1 MAVEPKKSKRGRNV
15 NMAAIAEIRLGEIN
29 AKEDLSL
36 RLGDALDVKASIG
49 LALLI
54 FLATQSAY
62 FLDKGL
68 SHIGKMI
75 QTGSIICVCFAIVLA
90 LWELWPRTY
99 VLPEP
104 ESPVVTKRI
113 EQLTEHFRA
122 FPKEHPD
129 VEMSV
134 ANALINDQ
142 MQWAK
147 HRIEANQKKNW
158 RKSNLLNWSFWLTI
172 PAIALNLVTAFTLV
186 R

>member
-1 MAVEPKKSKRGRNV
+1 
-15 NMAAIAEIRLGEIN
+15 MAAIAEIRLGEIN

-68 SHIGKMI
+68 SHFGHVM
-75 QTGSIICVCFAIVLA
+75 QTGSISCICVAVVLA
-90 LWELWPRTY
+90 LCELWPRKY

-122 FPKEHPD
+122 FPIEHPD
-129 VEMSV
+129 IEMSV
-134 ANALINDQ
+134 ANALIKDE

-147 HRIEANQKKNW
+147 HRIAANQKKNW
-158 RKSNLLNWSFWLTI
+158 RKSNFLNWSFWLTI
-172 PAIALNLVTAFTLV
+172 PAIALNLATAFALV